1 MTTTTPSAAVAAR
14 LLADL
19 ADLLLPGGGDWPSGA
34 TVGVQSAVA
43 IRLVEERGEGGLARL
58 AQAILK
64 AGGPFADQPEEKR
77 VAIAEAVETAEPELF
92 GWVRDAAYYA
102 YYESPFVVAVI
113 NAQGH
118 PYRLRPHVKG
128 YPLPRF
134 DPARDAP
141 KHGRGAYLPTE
152 AVRRVDISRLELDSD
167 RTQAWGLKR

>member
-1 MTTTTPSAAVAAR
+1 MTTKTLSSAVAAR

-19 ADLLLPGGGDWPSGA
+19 VELLLPGDADWPSGG
-34 TVGVQSAVA
+34 TVGVQSTLA
-43 IRLVEERGEGGLARL
+43 IRLVEERGEPDLTRL

-64 AGGPFADQPEEKR
+64 AGGPFTDHPEEGR
-77 VAIAEAVETAEPELF
+77 IAIAQALEAAEPELF
-92 GWVRDAAYYA
+92 GWVRDAAYFA
-102 YYESPFVVAVI
+102 YYESPYVVAVI

-141 KHGRGAYLPTE
+141 KHGRGRWLPTGD
-152 AVRRVDISRLELDSD
+152 VRPVDISALDLDND

>member
-1 MTTTTPSAAVAAR
+1 MTTTTPSSAIAAK
-14 LLADL
+14 LLADFVEV
-19 ADLLLPGGGDWPSGA
+19 LLPGGGDWPSGV
-34 TVGVQSAVA
+34 TVGVQATLA
-43 IRLVEERGEGGLARL
+43 IRLVEERGEGDLARL

-64 AGGPFADQPEEKR
+64 AGGPFADQPEERR
-77 VAIAEAVETAEPELF
+77 VAIAEALEAAEPELF

-102 YYESPFVVAVI
+102 YYESPYVVAVI

-141 KHGRGAYLPTE
+141 KHGRGGYVPTE
-152 AVRRVDISRLELDSD
+152 AVRPVDISALDLDSD